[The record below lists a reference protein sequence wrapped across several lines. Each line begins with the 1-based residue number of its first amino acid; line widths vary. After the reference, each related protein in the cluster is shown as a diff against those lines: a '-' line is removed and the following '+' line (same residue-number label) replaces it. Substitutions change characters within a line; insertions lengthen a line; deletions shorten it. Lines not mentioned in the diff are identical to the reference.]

1 MNDTG
6 PLACVELS
14 VRLSPSTGAAAA
26 TAAASA
32 AAATSTSDSK
42 VELSPAD
49 ADAIDVMAGEQ
60 ALVVPLVRGDD
71 GRLHVHVKGRGKAG
85 GRSPYPIAAVCTV
98 DVTVAA
104 PSGGGVGGGGKRGN
118 KRPMKVGEAGLS
130 QCLLRR
136 LFDEDED
143 VSSAA
148 STTTLSST
156 PTTNYK
162 SQTPAASP
170 AMASSPS
177 PSGSKFS
184 FARGGGGDAL
194 ISPAKQ
200 KQAPPPKPSPSGS
213 KFSFAKGGGG
223 DAMISPATDTRSKSR
238 IPSMVST
245 PDNVTANKGSGVGLL
260 QKKVAIIPLHQ
271 LTGTWPSSQS
281 SRSLVGIASEITLST
296 CSDTLPRMAAFESDI
311 LVGSA
316 GNVPTNERPRPL
328 QGSGPIIQRSGN
340 VLRELILR
348 SCRGHFVQEGDILE
362 ESFVGRSIRL
372 RVESVASLN
381 DRRHIGGDE
390 DSKVCKQSSDQE
402 YPSGS
407 IVAQL
412 KESVLSME
420 DGSSALYQI
429 CPDTEIEF
437 CTAAPTNNNGDDTVS
452 SISGRIQQLAISTP
466 STSTANIDSKE
477 RKKQVAGLDSEL
489 REIKSILLPSISRPE
504 IFFSAAAS
512 MKPPKGILVFG
523 SPGVGKS
530 RLVAQVGDSL
540 AKTNVDGERDI
551 VIESVPSAAIQT
563 RASIMGQ
570 AEREL
575 CRIFDRAEARAS
587 KGISTLLIVDDIH
600 LICPRRGAVGS
611 SGGGAAIASTL
622 LALLDGIGSEA
633 TAANKQNA
641 DSKHSLENGPGTVM
655 ILATTSD
662 PSRLDPALRRPGRL
676 DIEIEIPIP
685 DDAARADILEF
696 LLDSMKE
703 PTTVTCDDSSMHGAI
718 ETPVLSKQELL
729 TMARLAK
736 GFTGADCTLAL
747 KEALRS
753 AILRC
758 SSLPEDKVSKTR
770 PIQMSLEDIR
780 HAIRTTKPSTIRAV
794 TVEVPRVPWSAIG
807 GMEHVKMLL
816 REAVELPV
824 THAHHFESLSLPPP
838 RGVLL
843 FGPPGCSKTL
853 MARALATEG
862 HMNFLAVKGPELL
875 SKWLGESER
884 ALANLFRRARQA
896 SPCIIFF
903 DEIDSI
909 ATKRGGGGN
918 SGDRLLSQLLT
929 ELDGVSNT
937 GVVGKGG
944 KVGGKSQRVVVVCA
958 TNRPDLLDPAL
969 TRPGRIDRK
978 IYVGL
983 PDEESRQGILKVGL
997 KGKACDDDIDVSEN
1011 HFGSRRVCLLTYMY
1025 VRTSYA
1031 MPFSVLI
1038 YSSCIY
1044 LGKRVNDIHF
1054 YLFQFN
1060 LQLQVLE
1067 LSREEIT
1074 GGFSGAELIAICR
1087 EAALFALEDCGG
1099 SARIGKKHLLR
1110 SIEST
1115 KRQITPEM
1123 LDFYASYQ
1131 KEAGVHI

>member
-1 MNDTG
+1 MQAADEPTTNDTG

-14 VRLSPSTGAAAA
+14 VRLSPSTAVA
-26 TAAASA
+26 TACS
-32 AAATSTSDSK
+32 STSDAK
-42 VELSPAD
+42 VELSSAD

-60 ALVVPLVRGDD
+60 ALVVPLVHVRGDD
-71 GRLHVHVKGRGKAG
+71 GMLHMRVKERGKAG
-85 GRSPYPIAAVCTV
+85 GRCPYPIAAVCTV
-98 DVTVAA
+98 DITAA
-104 PSGGGVGGGGKRGN
+104 PSGSGGGKRGN

-130 QCLLRR
+130 DSLSRR
-136 LFDEDED
+136 LFGEDEV

-148 STTTLSST
+148 STTALSST
-156 PTTNYK
+156 PTPADRPATIR
-162 SQTPAASP
+162 TPSAESAPAPSP
-170 AMASSPS
+170 ATAST
-177 PSGSKFS
+177 
-184 FARGGGGDAL
+184 
-194 ISPAKQ
+194 
-200 KQAPPPKPSPSGS
+200 PSPSGS

-223 DAMISPATDTRSKSR
+223 DALISPPTDTRRKSKIS
-238 IPSMVST
+238 
-245 PDNVTANKGSGVGLL
+245 NKGSEVGLS
-260 QKKVAIIPLHQ
+260 QRKMAIIPLHQ

-296 CSDTLPRMAAFESDI
+296 YSDTLPRMAAFESDI
-311 LVGSA
+311 GGSS
-316 GNVPTNERPRPL
+316 NVPTNERPRPL
-328 QGSGPIIQRSGN
+328 GQGSGPTIQRSGN

-348 SCRGHFVQEGDILE
+348 SCRGQFVQEGDILE
-362 ESFVGRSIRL
+362 VTFVGRSIRL
-372 RVESVASLN
+372 RVESVASSN

-390 DSKVCKQSSDQE
+390 DREVCKQSSDEE
-402 YPSGS
+402 YPLGS
-407 IVAQL
+407 TIAQL
-412 KESVLSME
+412 KESILSME

-437 CTAAPTNNNGDDTVS
+437 CTAASTRNNDDDTVS
-452 SISGRIQQLAISTP
+452 AIAGSIQQLAISTP
-466 STSTANIDSKE
+466 SASTANIDSKGP
-477 RKKQVAGLDSEL
+477 KKQVAGLDSEL
-489 REIKSILLPSISRPE
+489 RDIKSILLPSLSRPE

-530 RLVAQVGDSL
+530 RLVAQVGDGI
-540 AKTNVDGERDI
+540 ARTNIDGERDI
-551 VIESVPSAAIQT
+551 VIESVPSAAIQS
-563 RASIMGQ
+563 RASIVGQ

-575 CRIFDRAEARAS
+575 CRIFDHAEARAS

-622 LALLDGIGSEA
+622 LALLDGIGSET
-633 TAANKQNA
+633 TAANKQDA
-641 DSKHSLENGPGTVM
+641 DSKYSLENGPGTVM

-662 PSRLDPALRRPGRL
+662 PSQLDPALRRPGRL

-685 DDAARADILEF
+685 DDTARADILEF
-696 LLDSMKE
+696 LMDS
-703 PTTVTCDDSSMHGAI
+703 TRDDFSMHGAI
-718 ETPVLSKQELL
+718 ETPVLSKEELL
-729 TMARLAK
+729 KMARFAK

-758 SSLPEDKVSKTR
+758 SCPSEDKVSKTR
-770 PIQMSLEDIR
+770 PIQMTLEDIR
-780 HAIRTTKPSTIRAV
+780 HAIRITKPSTIRAV

-824 THAHHFESLSLPPP
+824 THAHHFESLALPPP

-909 ATKRGGGGN
+909 ATKRGGGGS

-937 GVVGKGG
+937 GLVGKGG
-944 KVGGKSQRVVVVCA
+944 KGGGKSQRVIVVCA

-983 PDEESRQGILKVGL
+983 PDEESRQGILMVGL
-997 KGKACDDDIDVSEN
+997 NGKACDDDIDVSEIRSGKTGLP
-1011 HFGSRRVCLLTYMY
+1011 FLTCVHTSHALHLF
-1025 VRTSYA
+1025 VR
-1031 MPFSVLI
+1031 M
-1038 YSSCIY
+1038 YSS
-1044 LGKRVNDIHF
+1044 
-1054 YLFQFN
+1054 
-1060 LQLQVLE
+1060 
-1067 LSREEIT
+1067 
-1074 GGFSGAELIAICR
+1074 
-1087 EAALFALEDCGG
+1087 
-1099 SARIGKKHLLR
+1099 LL
-1110 SIEST
+1110 
-1115 KRQITPEM
+1115 
-1123 LDFYASYQ
+1123 
-1131 KEAGVHI
+1131 

>member
-1 MNDTG
+1 MRPSNENDTG
-6 PLACVELS
+6 PLAFAELS
-14 VRLSPSTGAAAA
+14 LRISPSTGAA
-26 TAAASA
+26 TASA
-32 AAATSTSDSK
+32 GTAATSDAK
-42 VELSPAD
+42 VELSSAD
-49 ADAIDVMAGEQ
+49 ADVIDVVAGEQ

-71 GRLHVHVKGRGKAG
+71 GVLHVKEGWRAG
-85 GRSPYPIAAVCTV
+85 GRGPYPICAVCTV
-98 DVTVAA
+98 DITVAA
-104 PSGGGVGGGGKRGN
+104 PSGGGKRGN

-130 QCLLRR
+130 PCLLRR
-136 LFDEDED
+136 IFGEDE
-143 VSSAA
+143 VRSSIA
-148 STTTLSST
+148 SPMATSLT
-156 PTTNYK
+156 PTTNK
-162 SQTPAASP
+162 NNQSP
-170 AMASSPS
+170 ADTTTRTPSARCAPAPSPSMAPSPS

-184 FARGGGGDAL
+184 FAKGGGGDAL

-200 KQAPPPKPSPSGS
+200 KQAPPTKPSPSGS

-223 DAMISPATDTRSKSR
+223 DALISPPTDTGSKSR
-238 IPSMVST
+238 ISSMVST

-260 QKKVAIIPLHQ
+260 QRKVAIIPLHQ
-271 LTGTWPSSQS
+271 LTNTWPSSQS
-281 SRSLVGIASEITLST
+281 SRSLVGIASQITLST

-311 LVGSA
+311 VGA
-316 GNVPTNERPRPL
+316 RNIIPTNERPRPL
-328 QGSGPIIQRSGN
+328 QSSGPTIQRSGN
-340 VLRELILR
+340 VLRALILR

-362 ESFVGRSIRL
+362 VSFVGRSIRL
-372 RVESVASLN
+372 RVESVASSV
-381 DRRHIGGDE
+381 DSRRIGE
-390 DSKVCKQSSDQE
+390 DQDSGVCN
-402 YPSGS
+402 PSGS
-407 IVAQL
+407 TIAQL
-412 KESVLSME
+412 KESVLSMK
-420 DGSSALYQI
+420 DGSSALHQI
-429 CPDTEIEF
+429 CPETEIEF
-437 CTAAPTNNNGDDTVS
+437 CTATSKIQNDEDTAS
-452 SISGRIQQLAISTP
+452 TIAGKLQQLAISKP
-466 STSTANIDSKE
+466 STSTANIDSTGP
-477 RKKQVAGLDSEL
+477 KKQVAGLDSEL
-489 REIKSILLPSISRPE
+489 REIKSILLPSLSRPE

-530 RLVAQVGDSL
+530 RLVAQVGDGL
-540 AKTNVDGERDI
+540 VRTNVDGERDI
-551 VIESVPSAAIQT
+551 VIESVPSAAIQS
-563 RASIMGQ
+563 RASIVGQ

-587 KGISTLLIVDDIH
+587 KGTSTLLIVDDIH
-600 LICPRRGAVGS
+600 LICPRRGTVGS

-633 TAANKQNA
+633 TAANEQDA
-641 DSKHSLENGPGTVM
+641 DSKHSMENGPGTVM
-655 ILATTSD
+655 VLATTSD
-662 PSRLDPALRRPGRL
+662 PSQLDPALRRSGRL

-696 LLDSMKE
+696 LLDSMGE
-703 PTTVTCDDSSMHGAI
+703 PPNLPHVDSPMHSAI

-753 AILRC
+753 AILR
-758 SSLPEDKVSKTR
+758 SEYLSDNKAPKSE
-770 PIQMSLEDIR
+770 PIHMTLEDIR
-780 HAIRTTKPSTIRAV
+780 HAIRITKPSTIRAV

-884 ALANLFRRARQA
+884 ALASLFRRARQA

-918 SGDRLLSQLLT
+918 SGERLLSQLLT

-937 GVVGKGG
+937 GVVGKGEKG
-944 KVGGKSQRVVVVCA
+944 GGKSQRVVVVCA

-997 KGKACDDDIDVSEN
+997 KGKACDDDIDVSEIR
-1011 HFGSRRVCLLTYMY
+1011 FGSRRVYLLTY
-1025 VRTSYA
+1025 VR
-1031 MPFSVLI
+1031 ML
-1038 YSSCIY
+1038 C
-1044 LGKRVNDIHF
+1044 LC
-1054 YLFQFN
+1054 LF
-1060 LQLQVLE
+1060 
-1067 LSREEIT
+1067 
-1074 GGFSGAELIAICR
+1074 
-1087 EAALFALEDCGG
+1087 
-1099 SARIGKKHLLR
+1099 LL
-1110 SIEST
+1110 
-1115 KRQITPEM
+1115 
-1123 LDFYASYQ
+1123 
-1131 KEAGVHI
+1131 